1 MTVQIEL
8 TSTFMERNTIFI
20 CEYNNNNKQHKDYYF
35 DLQEQMKFAL
45 NIKNLIEFSYNETIS
60 LSMSHLT
67 CDPRIQSK
75 WFSNVCSTIKNHICP
90 KTQPWLRVPCLHK
103 TNPLQVDQNLCFY
116 GFHSWVSHHLQ
127 YKYQ

>member
-75 WFSNVCSTIKNHICP
+75 
-90 KTQPWLRVPCLHK
+90 
-103 TNPLQVDQNLCFY
+103 
-116 GFHSWVSHHLQ
+116 
-127 YKYQ
+127 